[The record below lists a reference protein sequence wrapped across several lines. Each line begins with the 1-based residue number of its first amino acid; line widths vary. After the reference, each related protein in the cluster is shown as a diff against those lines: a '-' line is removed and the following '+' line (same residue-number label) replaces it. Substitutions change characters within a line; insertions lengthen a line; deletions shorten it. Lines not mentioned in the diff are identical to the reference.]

1 MDTHLGLTPEEMIT
15 LFNRMY
21 LEVWEKTKG
30 NINWE
35 LAKVSKQ
42 IKEDKEVDISRLLLE
57 VLEVVITATRDG
69 FVVAMYENNE
79 KIFSDLRAAAAQ
91 GVTMEEMEEMEEVE
105 EMPVGRG
112 MPGLPIGGE
121 DEDEEMSPIDIPN
134 I

>member
-35 LAKVSKQ
+35 LAKVSQQ
-42 IKEDKEVDISRLLLE
+42 IKEDKEVDVSRLLLE

-91 GVTMEEMEEMEEVE
+91 GGAMEEVE
-105 EMPVGRG
+105 EMPENDG

-121 DEDEEMSPIDIPN
+121 HEEEEMNPIDIPN
-134 I
+134 V

>member
-35 LAKVSKQ
+35 LAKISQ
-42 IKEDKEVDISRLLLE
+42 QAKEGKEVDISRLLLE

-69 FVVAMYENNE
+69 MVVAMYENNE
-79 KIFSDLRAAAAQ
+79 KIFSDLSAAAAQ
-91 GVTMEEMEEMEEVE
+91 GAGGRAGMGGGPGVAGL
-105 EMPVGRG
+105 PVGG
-112 MPGLPIGGE
+112 TDDEE
-121 DEDEEMSPIDIPN
+121 DEEDEEMMGPLDIPN
-134 I
+134 V

>member
-35 LAKVSKQ
+35 LAKISQ
-42 IKEDKEVDISRLLLE
+42 QAKEGKEVDISRLLLE

-69 FVVAMYENNE
+69 MVVAMYENNE
-79 KIFSDLRAAAAQ
+79 KIFADLSTAAAQ
-91 GVTMEEMEEMEEVE
+91 GME
-105 EMPVGRG
+105 GRRNMTAG
-112 MPGLPIGGE
+112 SGVAGLPINEVDDDDEE
-121 DEDEEMSPIDIPN
+121 DDEEMMGPLDIPN
-134 I
+134 V

>member
-35 LAKVSKQ
+35 LAKISQ
-42 IKEDKEVDISRLLLE
+42 QAKEGKEVDISRLLLE

-69 FVVAMYENNE
+69 MVVAMYENNE
-79 KIFSDLRAAAAQ
+79 KIFSDLSTAAAQ
-91 GVTMEEMEEMEEVE
+91 GME
-105 EMPVGRG
+105 GRG
-112 MPGLPIGGE
+112 NMAAVPGVAGLPINE
-121 DEDEEMSPIDIPN
+121 VDDDEEDEEMMGPLDIPN
-134 I
+134 V

>member
-35 LAKVSKQ
+35 LAKISQ
-42 IKEDKEVDISRLLLE
+42 QAKEGKEVDISRLLLE

-69 FVVAMYENNE
+69 MVVAMYENNE
-79 KIFSDLRAAAAQ
+79 KIFSDLSAAAAQ
-91 GVTMEEMEEMEEVE
+91 GARGGMAGGSGVAGL
-105 EMPVGRG
+105 PVGETDDE
-112 MPGLPIGGE
+112 E
-121 DEDEEMSPIDIPN
+121 DDEEEDEEMMGPLDIPN
-134 I
+134 V